1 MEEYIMKKRYLV
13 AAAILAFALSASAC
27 SGKTASV
34 TKTTTVPMAEA
45 SREQGSKE
53 QASKEQASKE
63 QTDTDPEEENAS
75 NTSEGVLTGIVD
87 VNKGFMITVISDED
101 SESYV
106 FGLDEKQSETYKDI
120 KPGDTVS
127 VTYTNGLPSPDNMDT
142 VVIDIEVE

>member
-1 MEEYIMKKRYLV
+1 MKKRYLV

-45 SREQGSKE
+45 SREQD
-53 QASKEQASKE
+53 SKEQASKE

-101 SESYV
+101 SVSYV

>member
-1 MEEYIMKKRYLV
+1 MKKRYLV

-45 SREQGSKE
+45 SREQD
-53 QASKEQASKE
+53 SKEQASKE

-142 VVIDIEVE
+142 VVIDIEVD

>member
-1 MEEYIMKKRYLV
+1 MKKRYLV

-45 SREQGSKE
+45 SREQDSKE

-87 VNKGFMITVISDED
+87 VNKGFMITLISDED

>member
-1 MEEYIMKKRYLV
+1 MKKRYLV

-45 SREQGSKE
+45 SREQDSKE

-106 FGLDEKQSETYKDI
+106 FGLDKKQSETYKDI

>member
-1 MEEYIMKKRYLV
+1 MKKRYLV
-13 AAAILAFALSASAC
+13 AAATLAFALSASAC

-45 SREQGSKE
+45 SRE

>member
-1 MEEYIMKKRYLV
+1 MPYPLPPAPARQQ
-13 AAAILAFALSASAC
+13 ALPRQPLS
-27 SGKTASV
+27 
-34 TKTTTVPMAEA
+34 
-45 SREQGSKE
+45 QWQQDSKE

>member
-1 MEEYIMKKRYLV
+1 MKKRYLV

-45 SREQGSKE
+45 SREQ
-53 QASKEQASKE
+53 ASKE

-75 NTSEGVLTGIVD
+75 NMSEGVLTGIVD

>member
-13 AAAILAFALSASAC
+13 AAATLAFALSASAC

-45 SREQGSKE
+45 SREQASKE

>member
-1 MEEYIMKKRYLV
+1 MKKRYLV

-45 SREQGSKE
+45 SREQG
-53 QASKEQASKE
+53 SKEQASKE

>member
-1 MEEYIMKKRYLV
+1 MKKRYLV

-45 SREQGSKE
+45 SR
-53 QASKEQASKE
+53 EQASKE

>member
-1 MEEYIMKKRYLV
+1 MKKRYLV
-13 AAAILAFALSASAC
+13 AAATLAFALSASAC

-45 SREQGSKE
+45 SR
-53 QASKEQASKE
+53 EQASKE

>member
-1 MEEYIMKKRYLV
+1 MKKRYLV

-45 SREQGSKE
+45 SREQDSKE

-127 VTYTNGLPSPDNMDT
+127 VTYTNGLPSPDNMDM
-142 VVIDIEVE
+142 VVIHIEVE

>member
-1 MEEYIMKKRYLV
+1 MKKRYLV
-13 AAAILAFALSASAC
+13 AAAILAFALYASGC

-45 SREQGSKE
+45 SREQD
-53 QASKEQASKE
+53 SKEQASKE

>member
-1 MEEYIMKKRYLV
+1 MEEYIMKKRYF
-13 AAAILAFALSASAC
+13 LAFALSASAC

-45 SREQGSKE
+45 SREQDSKE

>member
-1 MEEYIMKKRYLV
+1 MEEYIRKKRYLV

-45 SREQGSKE
+45 SREQD
-53 QASKEQASKE
+53 SKEQASKE

>member
-1 MEEYIMKKRYLV
+1 MKKRYLV

-45 SREQGSKE
+45 SREQDSKE

-127 VTYTNGLPSPDNMDT
+127 VTYTNGLPSPEHMDT

>member
-1 MEEYIMKKRYLV
+1 MKKRYLV

-45 SREQGSKE
+45 SRE

>member
-1 MEEYIMKKRYLV
+1 MKKRYLV

-45 SREQGSKE
+45 SREQD
-53 QASKEQASKE
+53 SKEQASKE

-75 NTSEGVLTGIVD
+75 NTSVGVLTGIVD
-87 VNKGFMITVISDED
+87 VNQGFMITVISDED

>member
-1 MEEYIMKKRYLV
+1 MKKRYLV
-13 AAAILAFALSASAC
+13 AAAILAFAQSASAC

-45 SREQGSKE
+45 SREQD
-53 QASKEQASKE
+53 SKEQASKE

>member
-1 MEEYIMKKRYLV
+1 MKKRYLV

-45 SREQGSKE
+45 SREQD
-53 QASKEQASKE
+53 SKEQASKE

>member
-1 MEEYIMKKRYLV
+1 MKKRYLV

-142 VVIDIEVE
+142 VVIDIEGE

>member
-1 MEEYIMKKRYLV
+1 MKKRYLV

-45 SREQGSKE
+45 SREQDSKE

-127 VTYTNGLPSPDNMDT
+127 VTYTNGLLSPDNMDT

>member
-1 MEEYIMKKRYLV
+1 MKKRYLA

-27 SGKTASV
+27 SGKTASI

-45 SREQGSKE
+45 SREQDSKE
-53 QASKEQASKE
+53 QSSKERAE
-63 QTDTDPEEENAS
+63 TDLEEENISVA
-75 NTSEGVLTGIVD
+75 SEGVLTGIVD

-101 SESYV
+101 SEAYV
-106 FGLDEKQSETYKDI
+106 FGLDEEQSETYKEI

-127 VTYTNGLPSPDNMDT
+127 ITYTNGLPGPDNMDT

>member
-1 MEEYIMKKRYLV
+1 MKKRYLV
-13 AAAILAFALSASAC
+13 AATILAFALSASAC

-45 SREQGSKE
+45 SR
-53 QASKEQASKE
+53 EQASKE

>member
-1 MEEYIMKKRYLV
+1 MKKRYLV

-34 TKTTTVPMAEA
+34 TKTTTGPMAEA
-45 SREQGSKE
+45 SREQD
-53 QASKEQASKE
+53 SKEQASKE

>member
-1 MEEYIMKKRYLV
+1 MKKRYLV

-45 SREQGSKE
+45 SREQD
-53 QASKEQASKE
+53 SKEQASKE

-142 VVIDIEVE
+142 VVIDLEVE

>member
-1 MEEYIMKKRYLV
+1 MKKRYLV

-45 SREQGSKE
+45 SREQD
-53 QASKEQASKE
+53 SKEQASKE

-142 VVIDIEVE
+142 VVLDIEVE

>member
-1 MEEYIMKKRYLV
+1 MKKRYLV

-45 SREQGSKE
+45 SREQDSKE

-142 VVIDIEVE
+142 VIIDIEVE

>member
-45 SREQGSKE
+45 SREQD
-53 QASKEQASKE
+53 SKEQASKE

>member
-1 MEEYIMKKRYLV
+1 MKKRYLV

-45 SREQGSKE
+45 SRE

-142 VVIDIEVE
+142 VVIDTEVE

>member
-1 MEEYIMKKRYLV
+1 MKKRYLV

-45 SREQGSKE
+45 SREQDSKE
-53 QASKEQASKE
+53 QDSKEQDSKE

>member
-1 MEEYIMKKRYLV
+1 MKKRYLV

-45 SREQGSKE
+45 SREQDSKE
-53 QASKEQASKE
+53 QASKEQDSKE

>member
-1 MEEYIMKKRYLV
+1 MKKRYLV
-13 AAAILAFALSASAC
+13 AAATLAFALSASAC

-45 SREQGSKE
+45 SREQASKE

>member
-45 SREQGSKE
+45 SREQDSKE

>member
-1 MEEYIMKKRYLV
+1 MKKRYLV

-34 TKTTTVPMAEA
+34 TKTMAEA
-45 SREQGSKE
+45 SREQD
-53 QASKEQASKE
+53 SKEQASKE

>member
-1 MEEYIMKKRYLV
+1 MKKRYLV

-45 SREQGSKE
+45 SREQD
-53 QASKEQASKE
+53 SKEQASKE

-87 VNKGFMITVISDED
+87 VNKGFMIAVISDED

>member
-1 MEEYIMKKRYLV
+1 MKKRYLV
-13 AAAILAFALSASAC
+13 AAATLAFALSASAC

-45 SREQGSKE
+45 SREQDSKE

>member
-1 MEEYIMKKRYLV
+1 MKKRYLV

-45 SREQGSKE
+45 SREQDSKE

>member
-1 MEEYIMKKRYLV
+1 MKKRYLV
-13 AAAILAFALSASAC
+13 AAATLAFSLSASAC

-45 SREQGSKE
+45 SREQASKE

>member
-1 MEEYIMKKRYLV
+1 MKKRYLV

-45 SREQGSKE
+45 SREQD
-53 QASKEQASKE
+53 SKEQASKE

-127 VTYTNGLPSPDNMDT
+127 VPTPTAFPARIIWTRLL
-142 VVIDIEVE
+142 